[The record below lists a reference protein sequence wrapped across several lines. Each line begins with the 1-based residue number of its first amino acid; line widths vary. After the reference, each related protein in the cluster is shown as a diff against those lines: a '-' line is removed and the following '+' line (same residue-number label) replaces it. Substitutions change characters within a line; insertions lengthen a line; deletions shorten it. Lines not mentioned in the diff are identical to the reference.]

1 MKVII
6 LGAGGR
12 GNVYAKYFSENGV
25 EIAGLAD
32 PNTERLHKVAN
43 SNGIPEASLYHSWE
57 EVLEKPKFADA
68 VVNATTDHLH
78 YKSTMK
84 AIERGYHILIEKPIS
99 PSENE
104 CIEMVEAAE
113 RKNLI
118 FAVCHVLRYA
128 PFFEKIKELVENGAV
143 GDILNFQLTENV
155 GLSLIHISEPTR
167 P

>member
-57 EVLEKPKFADA
+57 EVCPSRF
-68 VVNATTDHLH
+68 
-78 YKSTMK
+78 
-84 AIERGYHILIEKPIS
+84 RG
-99 PSENE
+99 
-104 CIEMVEAAE
+104 
-113 RKNLI
+113 
-118 FAVCHVLRYA
+118 
-128 PFFEKIKELVENGAV
+128 
-143 GDILNFQLTENV
+143 Q
-155 GLSLIHISEPTR
+155 
-167 P
+167 

>member
-68 VVNATTDHLH
+68 VVNATTDHLLQVSGIH
-78 YKSTMK
+78 DTS
-84 AIERGYHILIEKPIS
+84 GYQEFRVIRSVK
-99 PSENE
+99 
-104 CIEMVEAAE
+104 
-113 RKNLI
+113 
-118 FAVCHVLRYA
+118 
-128 PFFEKIKELVENGAV
+128 
-143 GDILNFQLTENV
+143 
-155 GLSLIHISEPTR
+155 
-167 P
+167 

>member
-78 YKSTMK
+78 YPYSGVSSVP
-84 AIERGYHILIEKPIS
+84 ALPGPGPS
-99 PSENE
+99 PSFGGG
-104 CIEMVEAAE
+104 IVPVAM
-113 RKNLI
+113 
-118 FAVCHVLRYA
+118 
-128 PFFEKIKELVENGAV
+128 
-143 GDILNFQLTENV
+143 
-155 GLSLIHISEPTR
+155 SLCQ
-167 P
+167 